1 MSEEEYSRLQAF
13 AKLKRMPVGE
23 WVRRVLGRAM
33 NDESIKPADQKLKA
47 LQSGLACQ
55 HPAPDIQQMNREIE
69 EGYLR
74 DLH

>member
-1 MSEEEYSRLQAF
+1 MSEEEYSRLKAY

-23 WVRRVLGRAM
+23 WVRRVLGRALD
-33 NDESIKPADQKLKA
+33 DESVKPADQKLKA
-47 LQSGLACQ
+47 LQMGLSNN